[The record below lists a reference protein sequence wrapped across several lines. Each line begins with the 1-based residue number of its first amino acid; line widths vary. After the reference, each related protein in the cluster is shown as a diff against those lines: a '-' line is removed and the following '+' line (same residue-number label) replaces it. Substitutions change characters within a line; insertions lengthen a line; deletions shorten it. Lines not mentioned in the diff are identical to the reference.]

1 MATCSL
7 YDVRTLFTS
16 CHDSPSKC
24 HFPSYFTCYEIIN
37 IHLMT
42 HWQTLNNKA
51 VAYDLSVSQ
60 QNKKY
65 NTQRGGATLINACC
79 PLAGGQQWQMLVP
92 IIMCSLGLGYN
103 MKPSQQLHN
112 AFIWNYFPIL
122 APRFPL
128 SSLDFSLVSL
138 FSPSNSLRSPPL
150 PMQIF
155 CLLFSLLHMAAC
167 VIGVAWAL

>member
-7 YDVRTLFTS
+7 YDVRKLFTS

-51 VAYDLSVSQ
+51 VAYDLCVSQ

-103 MKPSQQLHN
+103 MKPSQQLYTLSFEIIFPSWPHD
-112 AFIWNYFPIL
+112 FHFPPLISVLFLCFPHPIL
-122 APRFPL
+122 CAAPP
-128 SSLDFSLVSL
+128 
-138 FSPSNSLRSPPL
+138 PPL
-150 PMQIF
+150 
-155 CLLFSLLHMAAC
+155 CRFSVFSFPSYSWQPVWL
-167 VIGVAWAL
+167 V